1 MRIIQ
6 IIKQILSHRSVEPC
20 RAKDR
25 KIKGASGA
33 IFSSAHYYVNADGF
47 IACRIGGAI
56 RGRKGKMMLIQN
68 LKRFFEVKAGIERIE
83 EQIKELKEDKKSY
96 LETLENLERELKR
109 ELNTDDLTG
118 VQISHGLN
126 MSIEVVKKED
136 KEAGNE

>member
-1 MRIIQ
+1 
-6 IIKQILSHRSVEPC
+6 
-20 RAKDR
+20 
-25 KIKGASGA
+25 
-33 IFSSAHYYVNADGF
+33 
-47 IACRIGGAI
+47 
-56 RGRKGKMMLIQN
+56 MLIQN

-109 ELNTDDLTG
+109 ELNTDDLSG

-136 KEAGNE
+136 KEAGDE

>member
-1 MRIIQ
+1 
-6 IIKQILSHRSVEPC
+6 
-20 RAKDR
+20 
-25 KIKGASGA
+25 
-33 IFSSAHYYVNADGF
+33 
-47 IACRIGGAI
+47 
-56 RGRKGKMMLIQN
+56 MLIQN

-109 ELNTDDLTG
+109 ELNTDDLSD

-136 KEAGNE
+136 KDKEAGNE

>member
-1 MRIIQ
+1 
-6 IIKQILSHRSVEPC
+6 
-20 RAKDR
+20 
-25 KIKGASGA
+25 
-33 IFSSAHYYVNADGF
+33 
-47 IACRIGGAI
+47 
-56 RGRKGKMMLIQN
+56 MLIQN

-109 ELNTDDLTG
+109 DLNTDDLSD

-126 MSIEVVKKED
+126 MSIEVIKKEDKD

>member
-1 MRIIQ
+1 MTA
-6 IIKQILSHRSVEPC
+6 L
-20 RAKDR
+20 
-25 KIKGASGA
+25 
-33 IFSSAHYYVNADGF
+33 
-47 IACRIGGAI
+47 I
-56 RGRKGKMMLIQN
+56 RN

-83 EQIKELKEDKKSY
+83 EKIKELKEDKKSY

-109 ELNTDDLTG
+109 ELNTDDLSG

>member
-1 MRIIQ
+1 
-6 IIKQILSHRSVEPC
+6 
-20 RAKDR
+20 
-25 KIKGASGA
+25 
-33 IFSSAHYYVNADGF
+33 
-47 IACRIGGAI
+47 
-56 RGRKGKMMLIQN
+56 MLIQN
-68 LKRFFEVKAGIERIE
+68 LKRFFEVKAGIERID

-109 ELNTDDLTG
+109 ELNTDDLSD

>member
-1 MRIIQ
+1 
-6 IIKQILSHRSVEPC
+6 
-20 RAKDR
+20 
-25 KIKGASGA
+25 
-33 IFSSAHYYVNADGF
+33 
-47 IACRIGGAI
+47 
-56 RGRKGKMMLIQN
+56 MLIQN

-109 ELNTDDLTG
+109 ELNTDDLSG

-136 KEAGNE
+136 KDKEATDE

>member
-1 MRIIQ
+1 MTA
-6 IIKQILSHRSVEPC
+6 L
-20 RAKDR
+20 
-25 KIKGASGA
+25 
-33 IFSSAHYYVNADGF
+33 
-47 IACRIGGAI
+47 I
-56 RGRKGKMMLIQN
+56 RN
-68 LKRFFEVKAGIERIE
+68 LKRFFEVKSGIERIE

-109 ELNTDDLTG
+109 ELNTDDLSG

>member
-1 MRIIQ
+1 
-6 IIKQILSHRSVEPC
+6 
-20 RAKDR
+20 
-25 KIKGASGA
+25 
-33 IFSSAHYYVNADGF
+33 
-47 IACRIGGAI
+47 
-56 RGRKGKMMLIQN
+56 MLIQN

-109 ELNTDDLTG
+109 ELNTDDLSD

-126 MSIEVVKKED
+126 MSIEVIKKEDKD

>member
-1 MRIIQ
+1 
-6 IIKQILSHRSVEPC
+6 
-20 RAKDR
+20 
-25 KIKGASGA
+25 
-33 IFSSAHYYVNADGF
+33 
-47 IACRIGGAI
+47 
-56 RGRKGKMMLIQN
+56 MLIQN

-109 ELNTDDLTG
+109 ELNTDDLSG
-118 VQISHGLN
+118 VQISQGLN

>member
-1 MRIIQ
+1 
-6 IIKQILSHRSVEPC
+6 
-20 RAKDR
+20 
-25 KIKGASGA
+25 
-33 IFSSAHYYVNADGF
+33 
-47 IACRIGGAI
+47 
-56 RGRKGKMMLIQN
+56 MLIQN

-109 ELNTDDLTG
+109 ELNTDDLSD

-136 KEAGNE
+136 KDKEAGK

>member
-1 MRIIQ
+1 MTA
-6 IIKQILSHRSVEPC
+6 L
-20 RAKDR
+20 
-25 KIKGASGA
+25 
-33 IFSSAHYYVNADGF
+33 
-47 IACRIGGAI
+47 I
-56 RGRKGKMMLIQN
+56 RN

-109 ELNTDDLTG
+109 ELNTDDLSG

-126 MSIEVVKKED
+126 MSVEVAK

>member
-1 MRIIQ
+1 MTA
-6 IIKQILSHRSVEPC
+6 L
-20 RAKDR
+20 
-25 KIKGASGA
+25 
-33 IFSSAHYYVNADGF
+33 
-47 IACRIGGAI
+47 I
-56 RGRKGKMMLIQN
+56 RN

-109 ELNTDDLTG
+109 ELNIDDLSG

>member
-1 MRIIQ
+1 
-6 IIKQILSHRSVEPC
+6 
-20 RAKDR
+20 
-25 KIKGASGA
+25 
-33 IFSSAHYYVNADGF
+33 
-47 IACRIGGAI
+47 
-56 RGRKGKMMLIQN
+56 MLIQN

-109 ELNTDDLTG
+109 ELNTDDLSD

>member
-1 MRIIQ
+1 MTA
-6 IIKQILSHRSVEPC
+6 L
-20 RAKDR
+20 
-25 KIKGASGA
+25 
-33 IFSSAHYYVNADGF
+33 
-47 IACRIGGAI
+47 I
-56 RGRKGKMMLIQN
+56 RN

-109 ELNTDDLTG
+109 ELNTDDLSG
-118 VQISHGLN
+118 VQISQGLN

>member
-1 MRIIQ
+1 MQAR
-6 IIKQILSHRSVEPC
+6 R
-20 RAKDR
+20 RDR
-25 KIKGASGA
+25 G
-33 IFSSAHYYVNADGF
+33 Y
-47 IACRIGGAI
+47 
-56 RGRKGKMMLIQN
+56 KGKIMLIQN

-109 ELNTDDLTG
+109 ELNTDDLSD